1 MASQRYPVPSSYPSY
16 QPPSRKVEDG
26 RRVSLWA
33 VVDSGFIIV
42 ALLLALWLAVLLV
55 AGSVRLSF
63 RTLVFLVLFWVVVTY
78 LLLPRLHQIFS
89 LIYVPDY
96 FIGRTK
102 TYDGLLGD
110 PINLAFDGEEVD
122 IHAVMRAAGWTLAD
136 PITIKSSWKMVVAT
150 LLSRSYR
157 HAPVSD
163 LFLFGRSQ
171 DFAYQQEVD
180 GRPHQR
186 HHVRFWKVPSG
197 WMLPGGHR
205 AQWLAA
211 GTYDKS
217 VGLSAFTLQVTHKI
231 DEDIDAERDYIIGTI
246 RYADPAVKVRV
257 IEDFS
262 TAYHHRNGGG
272 DRIRTDGHLPVV
284 DAAGAKERGAMRFDA
299 LMRPVKPVRQK
310 QMGDHGLP
318 PKSLL
323 ATGVVV
329 GLHLLAVALIWRSF
343 WVEDAQMWAEFD
355 AATWLAVLALTAGTI
370 LETVLWVLT
379 LMRRPWARMALMA
392 YSTLVAVQSL
402 WDLTTEDVPLLRSVF
417 LATMAVTVVLILS
430 GTSARQ
436 WVSKERDPQIVIGD

>member
-1 MASQRYPVPSSYPSY
+1 MVPSRYPVPRAYPSY
-16 QPPSRKVEDG
+16 QPSPKKVEDG

-33 VVDSGFIIV
+33 VADSIFIGV
-42 ALLLALWLAVLLV
+42 ALLLTLWLAVLLI
-55 AGSVRLSF
+55 AGSVVVSF
-63 RTLVFLVLFWVVVTY
+63 RAIAFLALFWIVVTY

-110 PINLAFDGEEVD
+110 PLNLAFDGKEAD
-122 IHAVMRAAGWTLAD
+122 IHAAMRAAGWSLAD
-136 PITIKSSWKMVVAT
+136 PVTLKSSWKMVIAT

-163 LFLFGRSQ
+163 LYLFGLRQ
-171 DFAYQQEVD
+171 DFAYQQAVD

-186 HHVRFWKVPSG
+186 HHVRFWKVPDG
-197 WMLPGGHR
+197 WLLPGGHQ
-205 AQWLAA
+205 ADWLAA

-246 RYADPAVKVRV
+246 RYSDPQVKVRV

-272 DRIRTDGHLPVV
+272 DRIRTDGNLPVV
-284 DAAGAKERGAMRFDA
+284 NTNGAKERGAKRFDA
-299 LMRPVKPVRQK
+299 LMRPVKSVGQK
-310 QMGDHGLP
+310 AVGEHGIP

-323 ATGVVV
+323 ATGAVVAIR
-329 GLHLLAVALIWRSF
+329 LLAVIMMWRALWIEDVAAWEEFSAITWITAILF
-343 WVEDAQMWAEFD
+343 TAEVAVE
-355 AATWLAVLALTAGTI
+355 TA
-370 LETVLWVLT
+370 LWVLT
-379 LMRRPWARMALMA
+379 LMRRWWARMALMA
-392 YSTLVAVQSL
+392 YSTAVAVQSL
-402 WDLTTEDVPLLRSVF
+402 WDLTTEAVPQLRSVF
-417 LATMAVTVVLILS
+417 SATMAVAVVLILS
-430 GTSARQ
+430 GNSARQ
-436 WVSKERDPQIVIGD
+436 WVAKKRDPQIELAD